1 MEKSLK
7 LYIDNNRGE
16 QVSFPEGEEQIEIS
30 AFTADYKRM
39 GGAPTITCTV
49 KHPTCL
55 DDKWNYGVY
64 TVFNGERFYLK
75 KTPSSSRSNKDARY
89 IHELELCSERVQ
101 LDNVFVFDVT
111 VDGEAKPVSNN
122 TEFSFFGTIRELAEK
137 LNSSLKYSGL
147 QSATGADGYRVVVDE
162 SIVET
167 EGKLISIQNNV
178 FSEVLQESF
187 KTFAVPYYFVGKT
200 IHLGFSPSTSAQ
212 VFEYGATNSLLSIS
226 KQNAGAKVINRITGF
241 GSEDNLPYYYP
252 NQSSI
257 GDVYLTYN
265 NSTDGVFI
273 KDQEKFSKNKLSNEF
288 VFYNYDG
295 QEVAFMFF
303 PVVIEDLTYVD
314 TFEYR
319 VRYYRYPD
327 YTPPG
332 KLSGYKRECRKYKCV
347 YTQSFHID
355 KVRTGSLQ
363 INWSWGL
370 SSLVDDKPVFKL
382 YKVLPS
388 ENKLMH
394 EWKGEVT
401 QTEFTWLHKENKL
414 YESSMSQ
421 PFHTLETGD
430 YLLEIT
436 QYMTDLE
443 VLSVE
448 KVKGD
453 KDYKRWDP
461 LKDDD
466 FIDVEPISDFTDL
479 FSIIQDNTTCVITYK
494 EDPVQFWT
502 LNDAAVQLSDYG
514 IKTSRTPSSNDTIR
528 IVQGEHS
535 WIVPQKRLIPPK
547 YRDTFGMHRFY
558 NAENE
563 TYINPDTNEYYEFA
577 NRYIAGNPREHIAEF
592 DDIKPSIVGIT
603 NKDGELIN
611 SFIDFAYDENDNDEI
626 DEEGNYIH
634 PYFFAKLRKFNGQ
647 KNSADDKGFNLFDH
661 ALESGEMTISMTS
674 GVCGA
679 CQWVIG
685 VDQETKQNL
694 VQVDDNGVLLRDK
707 DGDVIC
713 GRKGAIAAQDKQQD
727 TVNNEVWIA
736 LKKDNQTFHTIM
748 PNATSNYKPSVGDTF
763 VILHIHLPHSYI
775 LAAEK
780 RLEDEIIRYMAENND
795 EKFNFSIDFSRIYL
809 AENPDVLPQI
819 NENAR
824 IRIKYNGKEHL
835 LYVSSFSYS
844 MKDNAPLPEIKVELN
859 ENLEIGSNAI
869 QQAVTQA
876 ESAIDNKIATI
887 DVLALTSPYFHRK
900 DVKDETPETQTFK
913 AGVTIGTSNE
923 FGIDK
928 DGIATLSNIRTKN
941 FSKGFEGAAV
951 YEENGN
957 THIEAD
963 FINIRKKATFK
974 EVEIQTTKHIGG
986 KQLLTATTCVCDKVE
1001 ELFTDAT
1008 DEEHITAFKV
1018 YFRRFNGEGDTI
1030 TNEWQIGDQARCD
1043 TFNIVVGKDGNQGNH
1058 YFWRL
1063 VTNVGTGG
1071 YTQQGED
1078 MSEYHWIVLSNLEIE
1093 EFFADK
1099 GFDGLGYDENSDA
1112 PLAGDNIV
1120 QLGNRLGTEGRTSA
1134 IELAGAGTDSPYI
1147 RQYEDITSF
1156 TLGDVDT
1163 QIKPGDNKFKGKLEV
1178 SDGSRGIGA
1187 FTDLPDEVNK
1197 AVKIGGENLLRN
1209 TGFDGD
1215 YASQKMEEFESI
1227 SEDDKVY
1234 GQNLEFWTL
1243 SSKATVTSVES
1254 HQSVSGYACRMAHEG
1269 DWIKQD
1275 ITLIPE
1281 ENYVLSFVCQ
1291 GVFFVREEQKGV
1303 QDEIKRCRVDIT
1315 GTGDVQ
1321 TIEFKAASPNALIWD
1336 VKLERGMV
1344 QTDWSP
1350 AREDNDKMAGE
1361 FKDLWYLQHAFKG
1374 KTEIL
1379 GGLILSSL
1387 IQLGMY
1393 RNGQMEG
1400 VTAGISGI
1408 LEDQNTDVAFWGGG
1422 TLEQAM
1428 LAVEKFRDNPLYQP
1442 TDAELA
1448 NMAKAVITH
1457 GGRAILNDIVL
1468 RGYIYAL
1475 GGVFKGRIEAKE
1487 GYFLGNTRNVMVDI
1501 TQDNIHEFA
1510 ISGDGTF
1517 GNQYYLDFDK
1527 TGFCFRFS
1535 GRFEITSVY
1544 IQLPY
1549 MTPLY
1554 PSLGVERDDLRA
1566 TNFNRVLIFNNGEGI
1581 NVIGVGVTLPNGT
1594 GSTYAVRF
1602 GEVFEGSANLV
1613 YSYDG
1618 AVGEGL
1624 LWSVKVHRNEIEDE
1638 EPQPISPKVYAYGS
1652 VASDGSIS
1660 YTSFDE
1666 QQVSCAKQTTSGQYI
1681 VTFSSSWFNSADDY
1695 IVSLTGVGFV
1705 EDSNSSPV
1713 KATLLGKT
1721 KSSITVCTSDDDSP
1735 NYGAFDFVIMKK

>member
-49 KHPTCL
+49 KHSTCL

-122 TEFSFFGTIRELAEK
+122 TEFSFFGTIREFAEK
-137 LNSSLKYSGL
+137 LNSSLKYSDL
-147 QSATGADGYRVVVDE
+147 QSANGADGYRVVVDE

-200 IHLGFSPSTSAQ
+200 IHLGFSPSTFAPE
-212 VFEYGATNSLLSIS
+212 FEYGATNHLLSIS

-252 NQSSI
+252 NKSSI

-265 NSTDGVFI
+265 NSIDGVFI

-295 QEVAFMFF
+295 QKVSFKFE
-303 PVVIEDLTYVD
+303 PVVTKDLTEVD
-314 TFEYR
+314 RFKYR
-319 VRYYRYPD
+319 VRYYND
-327 YTPPG
+327 
-332 KLSGYKRECRKYKCV
+332 GYERLCRKYECV

-382 YKVLPS
+382 YKVLSS

-401 QTEFTWLHKENKL
+401 QTEFTWLHKKNKL

-436 QYMTDLE
+436 QYLTDAE
-443 VLSVE
+443 VLNVE
-448 KVKGD
+448 EIRKHKG
-453 KDYKRWDP
+453 YKHWNP
-461 LKDDD
+461 TKYDD
-466 FIDVEPISDFTDL
+466 FIDVEPVSDYTDL
-479 FSIIQDNTTCVITYK
+479 LSTIKDNTTCVITYE
-494 EDPVQFWT
+494 EDSVQFWT

-547 YRDTFGMHRFY
+547 YRETFGAQRFY
-558 NAENE
+558 NAENGKYNNPE
-563 TYINPDTNEYYEFA
+563 TDEPYEFV
-577 NRYIAGNPREHIAEF
+577 NKYVAGNPREHIAEF

-647 KNSADDKGFNLFDH
+647 KNSGDDNGFNLFDH

-748 PNATSNYKPSVGDTF
+748 PNATSNYKPSAGDTF

-844 MKDNAPLPEIKVELN
+844 MKDNDPLPEIKVELN

-887 DVLALTSPYFHRK
+887 DVLALTAPYFHRK

-913 AGVTIGTSNE
+913 AGVTIGTYNE

-928 DGIATLSNIRTKN
+928 DGIATVSNIKTPN

-1001 ELFTDAT
+1001 ELFTDET
-1008 DEEHITAFKV
+1008 DAENITAFKV

-1078 MSEYHWIVLSNLEIE
+1078 MSEFHWIVLSNLVSE
-1093 EFFADK
+1093 EFFVDK

-1120 QLGNRLGTEGRTSA
+1120 QLGNRLETEGRTSA

-1147 RQYEDITSF
+1147 RQYEDITTF

-1163 QIKPGDNKFKGKLEV
+1163 QIKPGDNKFKGRLEV
-1178 SDGSRGIGA
+1178 SEGSKGIGR
-1187 FTDLPDEVNK
+1187 FSDLPKEVNN

-1215 YASQKMEEFESI
+1215 YSSQKMEEFGEI
-1227 SEDDKVY
+1227 GEEDLVY
-1234 GQNLEFWTL
+1234 GQRLEFWTV
-1243 SSKATVTSVES
+1243 SDKDKVTSVES
-1254 HQSVSGYACRMAHEG
+1254 NRSVSRYACRLAQIG
-1269 DWIKQD
+1269 NWIKQD

-1281 ENYVLSFVCQ
+1281 ENYVLSFVCE
-1291 GVFFVREEQKGV
+1291 GVVKVSDKEYGAEDKV
-1303 QDEIKRCRVDIT
+1303 TRCKINDIV
-1315 GTGDVQ
+1315 GTGEVQ
-1321 TIEFKAASPNALIWD
+1321 TVIFESASLNAQIWD
-1336 VKLERGMV
+1336 VKLERGKV
-1344 QTDWSP
+1344 QTDWCP
-1350 AREDNDKMAGE
+1350 AREDNDEMVGE

-1387 IQLGMY
+1387 IQLGKY
-1393 RNGQMEG
+1393 ENGILG
-1400 VTAGISGI
+1400 DITAGMSGI
-1408 LEDQNTDVAFWGGG
+1408 VEDPNTDVAFWGGG
-1422 TLEQAM
+1422 TMQQAM
-1428 LAVEKFRDNPLYQP
+1428 NAVNLYKYNPNYQP
-1442 TDAELA
+1442 TEEEV
-1448 NMAKAVITH
+1448 NNIAKAVITH
-1457 GGRAILNDIVL
+1457 AGRAILNDVVL
-1468 RGYIYAL
+1468 RGYVYAE
-1475 GGVFKGRIEAKE
+1475 GGVFRGDVNAKR
-1487 GYFLGNTRNVMVDI
+1487 LIITRTNAPTSGV
-1501 TQDNIHEFA
+1501 
-1510 ISGDGTF
+1510 GDG
-1517 GNQYYLDFDK
+1517 
-1527 TGFCFRFS
+1527 
-1535 GRFEITSVY
+1535 
-1544 IQLPY
+1544 
-1549 MTPLY
+1549 
-1554 PSLGVERDDLRA
+1554 
-1566 TNFNRVLIFNNGEGI
+1566 
-1581 NVIGVGVTLPNGT
+1581 
-1594 GSTYAVRF
+1594 
-1602 GEVFEGSANLV
+1602 LV
-1613 YSYDG
+1613 VDG
-1618 AVGEGL
+1618 AYITGRGHYILPELNADQIVSVKWFCPDYYKYTATSPVTKFVGQNLNVRIAKKEQSNKVLYYNQVNFGTPKNLYEIIGERVSGQQYTYWTIIPIADSIGTSNSGGSSWSDEDREDIGGGSGGLIPMPDPDDTGGL
-1624 LWSVKVHRNEIEDE
+1624 L
-1638 EPQPISPKVYAYGS
+1638 P
-1652 VASDGSIS
+1652 
-1660 YTSFDE
+1660 
-1666 QQVSCAKQTTSGQYI
+1666 
-1681 VTFSSSWFNSADDY
+1681 
-1695 IVSLTGVGFV
+1695 
-1705 EDSNSSPV
+1705 
-1713 KATLLGKT
+1713 
-1721 KSSITVCTSDDDSP
+1721 
-1735 NYGAFDFVIMKK
+1735 

>member
-49 KHPTCL
+49 KHSTCL

-64 TVFNGERFYLK
+64 TVFNEERFYLK

-122 TEFSFFGTIRELAEK
+122 TEFSFFGTIREFAEK

-147 QSATGADGYRVVVDE
+147 QSANGADGYRVVVDE

-187 KTFAVPYYFVGKT
+187 KTFAIPYYFVGKT
-200 IHLGFSPSTSAQ
+200 IHLGFSPSTFAPE
-212 VFEYGATNSLLSIS
+212 FEYGATNSLLSIS

-265 NSTDGVFI
+265 NSTDGIFI

-288 VFYNYDG
+288 VYYNYDG
-295 QEVAFMFF
+295 QEVSFKFE
-303 PVVIEDLTYVD
+303 PVVTQDLTEVG

-319 VRYYRYPD
+319 VRHSNSA
-327 YTPPG
+327 G
-332 KLSGYKRECRKYKCV
+332 SAKRLCRKYECV

-382 YKVLPS
+382 YKVLPN
-388 ENKLMH
+388 EDKLMH
-394 EWKGEVT
+394 EWHGEVT
-401 QTEFTWLHKENKL
+401 QTEFTWVHKKNKL

-436 QYMTDLE
+436 QYLTDAE
-443 VLSVE
+443 VLNVE
-448 KVKGD
+448 EIRKHKG
-453 KDYKRWDP
+453 YKNWNP
-461 LKDDD
+461 TKYDD

-479 FSIIQDNTTCVITYK
+479 LSTIKDNTTCVITYK
-494 EDPVQFWT
+494 EDSVQFWT
-502 LNDAAVQLSDYG
+502 LNEAAVQLSDYG

-528 IVQGEHS
+528 IVQGKHS
-535 WIVPQKRLIPPK
+535 WIVPQKKLIPPK
-547 YRDTFGMHRFY
+547 YRDTFGVHRFY

-647 KNSADDKGFNLFDH
+647 KNSDDDKGFNLFDH

-685 VDQETKQNL
+685 VDADGKFNS
-694 VQVDDNGVLLRDK
+694 VQVNEDGTLKRNA

-713 GRKGAIAAQDKQQD
+713 GREGQAKQQPQERQQD
-727 TVNNEVWIA
+727 TINNEVWIA
-736 LKKDNQTFHTIM
+736 LKKDKQTFHTVM

-775 LAAEK
+775 LEAEK

-887 DVLALTSPYFHRK
+887 DVLALTAPYFHRK

-913 AGVTIGTSNE
+913 AGVTIGTYNE

-928 DGIATLSNIRTKN
+928 DGIATLSNMRTKN
-941 FSKGFEGAAV
+941 FSKGFEGAAI

-963 FINIRKKATFK
+963 FLNIRKKATFK

-1001 ELFTDAT
+1001 ELFTDET
-1008 DEEHITAFKV
+1008 DAENITAFKV

-1078 MSEYHWIVLSNLEIE
+1078 MSEFHWIVLSNLNSEPYFI
-1093 EFFADK
+1093 DK

-1120 QLGNRLGTEGRTSA
+1120 QLGNRLETEGRTSA

-1147 RQYEDITSF
+1147 RQYEGITTF
-1156 TLGDVDT
+1156 TFGDVDT
-1163 QIKPGDNKFKGKLEV
+1163 QIKPGDNKFKGRV
-1178 SDGSRGIGA
+1178 SIEDGSYGIGK
-1187 FTDLPDEVNK
+1187 FTDLPDEVNN

-1215 YASQKMEEFESI
+1215 YASQKMEEFEVI
-1227 SEDDKVY
+1227 GSEDKVY
-1234 GQNLEFWTL
+1234 GQNLEFWTI
-1243 SSKATVTSVES
+1243 SDKKKVKSVES
-1254 HQSVSGYACRMAHEG
+1254 TRSVSGYECFFG
-1269 DWIKQD
+1269 SIGSWISQD
-1275 ITLIPE
+1275 ITLIDDE
-1281 ENYVLSFVCQ
+1281 TYMLSFVCQ
-1291 GVFFVREEQKGV
+1291 GAVNVRGEVMGEALKTT
-1303 QDEIKRCRVDIT
+1303 RCKLKVK

-1321 TIEFKAASPNALIWD
+1321 TIRFEAVSIGASIWD
-1336 VKLERGMV
+1336 VKLERGTI
-1344 QTDWSP
+1344 QTDWCP

-1387 IQLGMY
+1387 IELGMY
-1393 RNGQMEG
+1393 RNGKMEG

-1408 LEDQNTDVAFWGGG
+1408 LEDENTDVAFWGGG
-1422 TLEQAM
+1422 NLEQANN
-1428 LAVEKFRDNPLYQP
+1428 AVNFFKDDATRQP
-1442 TDAELA
+1442 TEE
-1448 NMAKAVITH
+1448 NINNFAKAVITH
-1457 GGRAILNDIVL
+1457 AGRAILNDVVL
-1468 RGYIYAL
+1468 RGYVYAK
-1475 GGVFKGRIEAKE
+1475 GGVFKGDVNAKRFIVDRTEAPLYENTGTVNQQGLVVNTAYITGRGVYILPELEE
-1487 GYFLGNTRNVMVDI
+1487 GQMVAVKWFNPAYVKYSGTTVTKFVGENNNVLI
-1501 TQDNIHEFA
+1501 TQKASNIVFH
-1510 ISGDGTF
+1510 
-1517 GNQYYLDFDK
+1517 N
-1527 TGFCFRFS
+1527 
-1535 GRFEITSVY
+1535 SV
-1544 IQLPY
+1544 
-1549 MTPLY
+1549 
-1554 PSLGVERDDLRA
+1554 S
-1566 TNFNRVLIFNNGEGI
+1566 
-1581 NVIGVGVTLPNGT
+1581 
-1594 GSTYAVRF
+1594 F
-1602 GEVFEGSANLV
+1602 GEVETLYEIIGDRRVGDNTKTYWSFVPIGGTIGNTGSGVDSWGPPIDL
-1613 YSYDG
+1613 
-1618 AVGEGL
+1618 GEGGGL
-1624 LWSVKVHRNEIEDE
+1624 ITPEYKDDTTILPPVGGGIVI
-1638 EPQPISPKVYAYGS
+1638 QPLPDLS
-1652 VASDGSIS
+1652 
-1660 YTSFDE
+1660 
-1666 QQVSCAKQTTSGQYI
+1666 TT
-1681 VTFSSSWFNSADDY
+1681 T
-1695 IVSLTGVGFV
+1695 
-1705 EDSNSSPV
+1705 
-1713 KATLLGKT
+1713 
-1721 KSSITVCTSDDDSP
+1721 
-1735 NYGAFDFVIMKK
+1735 